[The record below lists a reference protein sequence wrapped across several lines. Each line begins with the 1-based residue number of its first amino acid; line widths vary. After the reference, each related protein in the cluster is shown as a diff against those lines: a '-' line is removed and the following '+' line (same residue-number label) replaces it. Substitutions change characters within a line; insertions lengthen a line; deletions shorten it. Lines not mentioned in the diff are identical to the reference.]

1 LDTDGLDTLGP
12 PKPLSHGGP
21 VCCCFSE
28 LPFSIWHGN
37 STWNG
42 FGGLSPFS
50 QQLPVDQLPEAGIE
64 SCLIKPAKQ
73 SRLFECLIDAMDRV
87 DPQPTAPLALTPVS
101 SDVSA
106 PMEGMRI
113 LLADDNRT
121 NREVALGQLR
131 KLGYKAEAVANGL
144 EAVRALEQIPY
155 DVILMDCQMPEL
167 DGYEATQT
175 IRKRESFARTMP
187 MESAGSYHRDDSAR
201 HAGRTRKMSRRGNER
216 LPG

>member
-1 LDTDGLDTLGP
+1 
-12 PKPLSHGGP
+12 
-21 VCCCFSE
+21 
-28 LPFSIWHGN
+28 
-37 STWNG
+37 
-42 FGGLSPFS
+42 
-50 QQLPVDQLPEAGIE
+50 
-64 SCLIKPAKQ
+64 
-73 SRLFECLIDAMDRV
+73 
-87 DPQPTAPLALTPVS
+87 
-101 SDVSA
+101 
-106 PMEGMRI
+106 MEGMRI